1 MATGSGEGEGDGKFK
16 AQFPGDRATAP
27 TPLEDASDDTWQE
40 FVRLQ
45 TEPAPL
51 SASTGQHGHAQPAS
65 EGAGQAITL
74 ETAMSLARRSQR
86 SCPKPAHWHRLHAL
100 LPSRRGA
107 IPAPPVSEKD
117 WKRTSSMHKRLVL
130 RDHLEWAAATG
141 VLPAVQALLQGLDED
156 DWDHF

>member
-1 MATGSGEGEGDGKFK
+1 MATGSGEGDGKFK

-51 SASTGQHGHAQPAS
+51 SGGMGQQPAAQPAPA
-65 EGAGQAITL
+65 GAQQPITL
-74 ETAMSLARRSQR
+74 ETAMALARRSQR
-86 SCPKPAHWHRLHAL
+86 SCPKPAHWQRLHAL

-107 IPAPPVSEKD
+107 EPAPPIAEKD
-117 WKRTSSMHKRLVL
+117 WKRTSSMQKRLVL

-141 VLPAVQALLQGLDED
+141 VLPAVQALLESLAED